1 MNPTV
6 VSALEILIHS
16 GEELRGRWHFS
27 WPEAIQQ
34 AACRLCLWEGQTEVP
49 TLVAVMGGASS
60 GKSTLFNNLLEGHL
74 ASRITARGHA
84 TRGPVLAVHEDHR
97 VLLDRLLGEEQL
109 LPGLRRVAVEIDDNV
124 SGDPDAVAVFY
135 HAQAPLRD
143 LLLFDMPD
151 LTSQAAA
158 TEGEVALTLL
168 PWFDR
173 LMVVVDHERW
183 FDRQTISE
191 LRAASVRF
199 GQDRLVVFNRT
210 REGALARE
218 DEVALR
224 GQAERLAAQKMV
236 VLGFRQGRGFC
247 QFAPGTL
254 DEVTD
259 YLKSPRPDRETVLL
273 RQVGES
279 ANRVLN
285 QNEERRARLL
295 RLRDSLDATVT
306 RTLPDARDCMTA
318 LMTPRERKQLE
329 VLARVF
335 RVRETRHWLAAQT
348 QRIHKVLKGVP
359 VVGWFMRSS
368 AMPETV
374 VPEDAD
380 RRTATRGFYESVARR
395 YVLEVQRV
403 VRASEFWH
411 ELARWTHHHP
421 EDRAFAWTS
430 DAEQAVEDIVAEFD
444 TALARWT
451 DQIESE
457 CSGISPNVQG
467 AMGAGVLA
475 LAVVLIAVPG
485 PITAL
490 TLLSAKGAVGLA
502 LTELLAA
509 TGAGALLG
517 KQIKNFTAVIQE
529 KLIGS
534 PEFEAVQEAGATLRE
549 LLETT
554 GRAAV
559 ADVVNEATT
568 YVMPADDPV
577 AAALET
583 LQREMEA
590 AHA

>member
-1 MNPTV
+1 MKPTV
-6 VSALEILIHS
+6 VSALENLIHN
-16 GEELRGRWHFS
+16 GDELRNRWYFS
-27 WPEAIQQ
+27 WPGTIQQ
-34 AACRLCLWEGQTEVP
+34 AVCRLRLWEGQAEVP

-60 GKSTLFNNLLEGHL
+60 GKSTLFNNLLDGHL

-97 VLLDRLLGEEQL
+97 DLLERLLTQERL
-109 LPGLRRVAVEIDDNV
+109 LPDLRRVAVEIDDNV
-124 SGDPDAVAVFY
+124 SGDPDAVAIFY
-135 HAQAPLRD
+135 HAIAALRD

-173 LMVVVDHERW
+173 LMVVVDPERW

-210 REGALARE
+210 REGMLARE
-218 DEVALR
+218 DELALR

-236 VLGFRQGRGFC
+236 VLGFRHGRGFC

-259 YLKSPRPDRETVLL
+259 YLQSPRPDREGILL

-285 QNEERRARLL
+285 QNDERRARLL
-295 RLRDSLDATVT
+295 RLHESLVAMVT

-318 LMTPRERKQLE
+318 LMTPQERKQLE

-335 RVRETRHWLAAQT
+335 RVRETRHWLSAQT
-348 QRIHKVLKGVP
+348 QRIQKALKGVP

-368 AMPETV
+368 TLSEAA
-374 VPEDAD
+374 VPEGAD
-380 RRTATRGFYESVARR
+380 RRSATLGFYESVARR
-395 YVLEVQRV
+395 YMHELQRV

-411 ELARWTHHHP
+411 EMDRWTSRQP
-421 EDRAFAWTS
+421 EDRTVAWTPET
-430 DAEQAVEDIVAEFD
+430 EQAVDAIVEEFD
-444 TALARWT
+444 TALAQWT
-451 DQIESE
+451 GKIESE
-457 CSGISPNVQG
+457 CKGISPNVQG
-467 AMGAGVLA
+467 AMGAGALA

-485 PITAL
+485 PVTAL
-490 TLLSAKGAVGLA
+490 TLLSAKGAIGLA

-517 KQIKNFTAVIQE
+517 KQIKNLTAVIQE

-534 PEFEAVQEAGATLRE
+534 PEFEAVQAAAASLRD
-549 LLETT
+549 LLEAA
-554 GRAAV
+554 GHAAV
-559 ADVVNEATT
+559 TDLVHEADTFVL
-568 YVMPADDPV
+568 PADDPV
-577 AAALET
+577 AGALET
-583 LQREMEA
+583 LQRETEA
-590 AHA
+590 AHV

>member
-1 MNPTV
+1 MKPTV
-6 VSALEILIHS
+6 VSALENLIHN
-16 GEELRGRWHFS
+16 GDELRNRWYFS
-27 WPEAIQQ
+27 WPGTIQQ
-34 AACRLCLWEGQTEVP
+34 AVCRLRLWEGQEEVP

-60 GKSTLFNNLLEGHL
+60 GKSTLFNNLLDGHL

-97 VLLDRLLGEEQL
+97 DLLERLLAQERL
-109 LPGLRRVAVEIDDNV
+109 LPDLRRVPVEIDDNV
-124 SGDPDAVAVFY
+124 SGDPDAVAIFY
-135 HAQAPLRD
+135 HAIAALRD

-173 LMVVVDHERW
+173 LMVVVDPERW

-210 REGALARE
+210 REGTLARE
-218 DEVALR
+218 DELALR

-236 VLGFRQGRGFC
+236 VLGFRHGRGFC

-259 YLKSPRPDRETVLL
+259 YLQSPRPDREGILL

-285 QNEERRARLL
+285 QNDERRARLL
-295 RLRDSLDATVT
+295 RLHESLVAMVT

-318 LMTPRERKQLE
+318 LMTPQERKQLE

-335 RVRETRHWLAAQT
+335 RVRETRHWLSAQT
-348 QRIHKVLKGVP
+348 QRIQKALKGVP

-368 AMPETV
+368 TLSEAA
-374 VPEDAD
+374 VPEGAD
-380 RRTATRGFYESVARR
+380 RRSATLGFYESVARR
-395 YVLEVQRV
+395 YMHELQRV

-411 ELARWTHHHP
+411 EMDRWTSRQP
-421 EDRAFAWTS
+421 EDRTFAWTPE
-430 DAEQAVEDIVAEFD
+430 AEQAVDAIVEEFD
-444 TALARWT
+444 TALAQWAGK
-451 DQIESE
+451 IESE
-457 CSGISPNVQG
+457 CKGISPNVQG

-485 PITAL
+485 PVTAL
-490 TLLSAKGAVGLA
+490 TLLSAKGAIGLA

-517 KQIKNFTAVIQE
+517 KQIKNLTAVIQE

-534 PEFEAVQEAGATLRE
+534 PEFEAVQAAAASLRD
-549 LLETT
+549 LLEAA
-554 GRAAV
+554 GHAAV
-559 ADVVNEATT
+559 TDLVHEADTFVL
-568 YVMPADDPV
+568 PADDPV
-577 AAALET
+577 AGALET
-583 LQREMEA
+583 LQRETEA
-590 AHA
+590 AHV